1 LSYVL
6 ISPLIE
12 RDRKD
17 LCEFLMDVGEVG
29 CLIDSVIDFRSD
41 HEQGL
46 LKFAPGLKDRLALT
60 VRSFRAGIKLAFAH
74 PGLLLSFLEAICDNI
89 WDRVRSR
96 GVADFPASVEPVV
109 RHETEVVS
117 SETLTAMA
125 WIKP

>member
-46 LKFAPGLKDRLALT
+46 LKFAPGLRDRITLT
-60 VRSFRAGIKLAFAH
+60 VESLRGGIKLAAAH
-74 PGLLLSFLEAICDNI
+74 PGLLLSFLEAIGDNLL
-89 WDRVRSR
+89 DTLRSR
-96 GVADFPASVEPVV
+96 TVADFPASIDSVG
-109 RHETEVVS
+109 RHE
-117 SETLTAMA
+117 
-125 WIKP
+125 